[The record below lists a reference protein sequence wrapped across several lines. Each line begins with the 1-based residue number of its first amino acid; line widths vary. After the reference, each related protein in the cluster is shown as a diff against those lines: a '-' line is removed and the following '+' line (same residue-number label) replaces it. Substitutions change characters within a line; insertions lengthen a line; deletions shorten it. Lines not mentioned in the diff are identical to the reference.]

1 MSKKNKKTKKHT
13 DSQPPFMPQTL
24 SNGEANPQENPSDP
38 NADSNP
44 STQPSSK
51 KNHKEKSKV
60 KKKEKKQ
67 AEKSPKAK
75 KGKKSEKS
83 PKMGDSPL
91 QNLKEQLKRKL
102 KKWVGNLMHFIDNTD
117 DTQILNHLETRLQEE
132 DAPLPILSISEPIS
146 EPISEKIEPTK
157 KDAPSETPKSEHK
170 AESESQNKPN
180 TKTLKTPLSPEEAY
194 EKAYSESLE
203 AFAQESAEEEAEP
216 QQIATAESKREVA
229 TPKPAPRKY
238 AGKTYR
244 GTIDYIS
251 REYSYI
257 LCEELEK
264 DAFVNSR
271 KVLGAIDGD
280 EVEFFLTG
288 KSRGRNPEAEVLE
301 VVSRKREEFVARLE
315 MFNRYAF
322 AIIDQ
327 RKVQLHVF
335 IPPQGI
341 NEAEHG
347 QKVVVRITEWS
358 SEREKNPVG
367 EVVRVLGQAGENETE
382 IHAIMLEFNL
392 PTDFDEKL
400 IEKASQIPDTI
411 DEIEIAK
418 RRDLRPITTFTIDP
432 FDAKD
437 FDDALSIRQLKAGT
451 SQADSIWEIGVH
463 IADVTHYVHP
473 LSLLEKEAQKRATSV
488 YLVDRVVPMLPE
500 RLSNELCSL
509 RPHEDKLTFSAVFE
523 MNEEGKIL
531 KSWFGKTVIHSDRRF
546 TYEEAQERIESGEGD
561 FATEILKLNQI
572 AKNLQEKRFQ
582 QGAIGF
588 ETQEV
593 KFKLDENGIPIAVI
607 PKERKEAHKLIEE
620 FMLLANK
627 KVAEFVYQY
636 QGGGEKNVMVYRT
649 HDNPD
654 PEKLENLRNFAKGFG
669 YEVDTRPEK
678 VAFSIQKLIDD
689 TEGKPEANV
698 LQQLAIRSMAKA
710 KYTTQ
715 PIGHF
720 GLAFEHYSHFTS
732 PIRRYP
738 DMMAHRL
745 LEKYLNNNT
754 KGVAKQKFEEL
765 CRHASEMEKRAA
777 DAERASIR
785 YKQAEYMSKMI
796 GETFAGIIT
805 GITEWG
811 IYVEITET
819 ACEGMARLSDLK
831 DDHYEY
837 DARNQR
843 YIGQRTQKVYALGA
857 DVEVEVKA
865 VDIER
870 RTIDLRLVEL
880 EPIIQKTASRTR
892 RRGRRRR

>member
-13 DSQPPFMPQTL
+13 DPLPPFTSQSADATADPTHLEQTPETNA
-24 SNGEANPQENPSDP
+24 SNFEEQA
-38 NADSNP
+38 
-44 STQPSSK
+44 TSSKK

-67 AEKSPKAK
+67 AEKSSKAK
-75 KGKKSEKS
+75 KSKKGNKS
-83 PKMGDSPL
+83 LKVGDSPL

-102 KKWVGNLMHFIDNTD
+102 KKWVGNLLHFIDNTED
-117 DTQILNHLETRLQEE
+117 VQILNHLETRLQKE
-132 DAPLPILSISEPIS
+132 DAPLPVLSLAEKG
-146 EPISEKIEPTK
+146 ETSEKDSAQDKANQQVWESQSDIK
-157 KDAPSETPKSEHK
+157 SDPKSDIK
-170 AESESQNKPN
+170 SD
-180 TKTLKTPLSPEEAY
+180 TKIKLLTPEEAY

-203 AFAQESAEEEAEP
+203 ASFQEVTKPQETAVPEPETDASA
-216 QQIATAESKREVA
+216 
-229 TPKPAPRKY
+229 PKPVPHKY

-264 DAFVNSR
+264 DAFVSSR

-288 KSRGRNPEAEVLE
+288 KWRGKNPEAEVLE
-301 VVSRKREEFVARLE
+301 VVTRKRDEFVARLE

-335 IPPQGI
+335 IPPQSI
-341 NEAEHG
+341 NQAEHG
-347 QKVVVRITEWS
+347 QKVVVKITQWS

-400 IEKASQIPDTI
+400 MEKASQIPDTI

-418 RRDLRPITTFTIDP
+418 RRDFRSITTFTIDP

-437 FDDALSIRQLKAGT
+437 FDDALSIRLLKAGKGK
-451 SQADSIWEIGVH
+451 ADTIWEIGVH

-509 RPHEDKLTFSAVFE
+509 RPQEDKLTFSAVFE
-523 MNEEGKIL
+523 MNEEGDIL

-546 TYEEAQERIESGEGD
+546 TYEEVQERLETGEGD
-561 FATEILKLNQI
+561 FAAEVLKLNQI
-572 AKNLQEKRFQ
+572 AKKLQAKRFQ

-593 KFKLDENGIPIAVI
+593 KFKLDENGVPIAVL
-607 PKERKEAHKLIEE
+607 PKERKDAHKLVEE

-636 QGGGEKNVMVYRT
+636 RGGGEKNVMVYRT
-649 HDNPD
+649 HESPD

-678 VAFSIQKLIDD
+678 VAFSIQKLIHD

-710 KYTTQ
+710 RYTTQ

-738 DMMAHRL
+738 DMMVHRL
-745 LEKYLNNNT
+745 LEKYLNHNT
-754 KGVAKQKFEEL
+754 KGISKQKLEEL

-805 GITEWG
+805 GVTEWG
-811 IYVEITET
+811 IYVEIIET

-880 EPIIQKTASRTR
+880 EAIAQRTASRTR
-892 RRGRRRR
+892 RRGSRRR